1 VTRREILHQVLSV
14 GSFDM
19 NRVPSRARGHI
30 EGPRFRARTEVH
42 FRPSPTVGA
51 IAANSYR
58 FVAQRARLFD

>member
-30 EGPRFRARTEVH
+30 EGPALARTNRGT
-42 FRPSPTVGA
+42 FSTVADRGR
-51 IAANSYR
+51 YR
-58 FVAQRARLFD
+58 GK